1 MKIANTMK
9 NIPLEEAY
17 KILEDASAVI
27 IDDNVL
33 VYPALADLEF
43 SDENE
48 FMYITWSDD
57 EGREYA
63 LKFAE
68 GDNQQVKVSGSSI
81 FLLDTDA
88 EAEEDAIQI
97 TILTTKELE

>member
-1 MKIANTMK
+1 MK

-17 KILEDASAVI
+17 KILEDASAII
-27 IDDNVL
+27 IDDGVL
-33 VYPALADLEF
+33 VYPALSDLEF

-48 FMYITWSDD
+48 FMYLTWTDD
-57 EGREYA
+57 EGQEYT

-68 GDNQQVKVSGSSI
+68 GDNQEVKVAGSSM

-97 TILTTKELE
+97 TILTTKEIE

>member
-1 MKIANTMK
+1 MKS
-9 NIPLEEAY
+9 IPLEEAY
-17 KILEDASAVI
+17 KILEDASAII
-27 IDDNVL
+27 IDDSVL
-33 VYPALADLEF
+33 VYPALSDLEF

-48 FMYITWSDD
+48 FMYLTWSDED
-57 EGREYA
+57 GQDYD

>member
-1 MKIANTMK
+1 MKS
-9 NIPLEEAY
+9 IPLQEAY
-17 KILEDASAVI
+17 QILEDASAII
-27 IDDNVL
+27 IDDSVL
-33 VYPALADLEF
+33 VYPALSDLEF

-48 FMYITWSDD
+48 FMYLTWTDD
-57 EGREYA
+57 EGQEYTCN
-63 LKFAE
+63 FEE